1 MSFRSE
7 SLAPTHATVHARWTP
22 RASMAHSLSGSA
34 ERAILLLPLLVLLL
48 DGAQRSRV
56 WARGAADS
64 ATRVAVGTAP
74 ARALRVCADPNN
86 LPFSNARGEGFENK
100 LADLVAA
107 EMKAT
112 VQYEWWAQRRGF
124 FRNTLK
130 AGKCDVV
137 MGVPT
142 SLELT
147 LATRPYYRS
156 TYVFVTK
163 RRSPIRVR
171 TFDDS
176 VLRRVRVGVQLIG
189 DDYANAPPAHALTK
203 RGIIKNVRGFTLYGD
218 YREPNP
224 PARIVD
230 AVANGDVDIAVV
242 WGPLAGYF
250 ATREPVP
257 LRIVPVS
264 PQIDLPFLP
273 MVFDISVGTRRDDRA
288 LRDEIDA
295 ILVRRRAGVDSI
307 LTHFGV
313 PRVDRV
319 TMPNVS

>member
-1 MSFRSE
+1 MSSRSE
-7 SLAPTHATVHARWTP
+7 RLESPTTATVHARWT
-22 RASMAHSLSGSA
+22 RRESALRSLSASA
-34 ERAILLLPLLVLLL
+34 ERAILLLPLVALVAF
-48 DGAQRSRV
+48 GAQRSR
-56 WARGAADS
+56 AID
-64 ATRVAVGTAP
+64 
-74 ARALRVCADPNN
+74 ARAAGVVSAASPQHARVLRVCADPNN
-86 LPFSNARGEGFENK
+86 LPFSNERGEGLENR
-100 LADLVAA
+100 LADLVAS
-107 EMKAT
+107 EMHAT

-147 LATRPYYRS
+147 LTTRPYYRS

-163 RRSPIRVR
+163 RRSAIRVWSLDDPLLR
-171 TFDDS
+171 TA
-176 VLRRVRVGVQLIG
+176 RVAVQLIG
-189 DDYANAPPAHALTK
+189 DDFSNAPPAHALTK
-203 RGIIKNVRGFTLYGD
+203 RGIVKNVRGYTLYGD

-230 AVANGDVDIAVV
+230 AVAEGDVDVAIV

-288 LRDEIDA
+288 LRDEIDT
-295 ILVRRRAGVDSI
+295 ILLRRKAGVDSI
-307 LTHFGV
+307 LTRFGV
-313 PRVDRV
+313 PRVDMV
-319 TMPNVS
+319 SQPNVS